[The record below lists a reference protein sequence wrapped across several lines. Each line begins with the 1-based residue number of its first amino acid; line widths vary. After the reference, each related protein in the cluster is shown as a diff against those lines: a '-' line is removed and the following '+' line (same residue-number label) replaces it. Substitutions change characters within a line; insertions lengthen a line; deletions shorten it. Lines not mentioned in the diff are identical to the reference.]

1 MKHPWQRVV
10 FADECLPCL
19 MCVEPV
25 CQECDDHY
33 ADCECPG
40 PTQDGYE
47 YKEKK
52 GVLYARELEGEDK

>member
-10 FADECLPCL
+10 FADDCPPCGECG
-19 MCVEPV
+19 EPI
-25 CQECDDHY
+25 CEACDLHY
-33 ADCECPG
+33 AECGCPG

-52 GVLYARELEGEDK
+52 GVLYARELEDDE